1 MEQAPNALTKGSVV
15 KALVT
20 LTLPFL
26 LANVLQSLY
35 GAVDLFVVGQYC
47 DAQSVAAVSTGTQV
61 TQIVTSLVTGLTL
74 GGTILIGKYTGMERW
89 DKVKTAIGTTLSIF
103 ALVALALTA
112 LMLLFEAPLLTLL
125 NTPAESFEA
134 TMEYV
139 AICAWGNFFICGYN
153 SLSALLRGYGDSVR
167 PMYFVG
173 VACVVN
179 ILLDF
184 LFVKY
189 VGLGAGGTA
198 LATVLSQGVS
208 MAIGIGYLKRK
219 RFLFDFKP
227 ASFRIDPAMAKEL
240 ARVGIPI
247 SFQELMVRISFLY
260 LTAVMNHCGVYAAAV
275 VGIGSKYDVFSM
287 LSATSIA
294 NALAAITAQ
303 NMGAGKPERARK
315 SLWYGLSFA
324 LLAACAF
331 WTWAQVSPE
340 TMIALFSE
348 DSGVI
353 AAGVPFFRACSYD
366 YIMVAFVFC
375 LNGYLNGR
383 AKTLW
388 TMVSCTFGALCLR
401 IPLVWFV
408 SGHFSQDLGMLGTV
422 APDTGYRYYS
432 TRQLECLNTIRYL
445 RVLEMPL
452 EQIREFLQNREVEK
466 IQEMLQQQKEV
477 VAQKQRALE
486 IVQRKIENRLR
497 QIQDALASELD
508 VIRQVDM
515 PARRIAWLHDTL
527 TPKTYLDLE
536 LSIRQLEQPAQESVV
551 FLGKVGVGIS
561 RARLEEGTYTE
572 YDRVF
577 LLLDQ
582 EDVYQGKEEALPP
595 ERCLTVRFRG
605 SHREA
610 EGYYRRLMEY
620 IRRERLEILGPSKE
634 ITMIDDGM
642 TSDTEKFVTE
652 IQIPVGPS
660 EGGDRIS
667 KKRERK

>member
-1 MEQAPNALTKGSVV
+1 
-15 KALVT
+15 
-20 LTLPFL
+20 
-26 LANVLQSLY
+26 
-35 GAVDLFVVGQYC
+35 
-47 DAQSVAAVSTGTQV
+47 
-61 TQIVTSLVTGLTL
+61 
-74 GGTILIGKYTGMERW
+74 
-89 DKVKTAIGTTLSIF
+89 
-103 ALVALALTA
+103 
-112 LMLLFEAPLLTLL
+112 
-125 NTPAESFEA
+125 
-134 TMEYV
+134 
-139 AICAWGNFFICGYN
+139 
-153 SLSALLRGYGDSVR
+153 
-167 PMYFVG
+167 
-173 VACVVN
+173 
-179 ILLDF
+179 
-184 LFVKY
+184 
-189 VGLGAGGTA
+189 
-198 LATVLSQGVS
+198 